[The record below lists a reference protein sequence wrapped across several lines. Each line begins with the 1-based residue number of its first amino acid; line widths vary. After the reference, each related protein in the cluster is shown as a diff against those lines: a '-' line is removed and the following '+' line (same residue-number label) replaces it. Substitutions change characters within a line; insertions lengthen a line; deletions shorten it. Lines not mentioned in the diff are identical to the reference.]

1 MVNDSKHTT
10 FIKHLFFSG
19 RNINMALAFV
29 LGLIITTLIMDFP
42 QFSKPVAQS
51 SFTIAF
57 SHFLAYLTAQ
67 LIELAGYTVSLT
79 KSSIMFNQTN
89 GVYFDFG
96 CLGYR
101 QVIWFIVFMIII
113 RGPAL
118 HKLWY
123 IPMGAIVIQISNVL
137 RAAIIAIVNF
147 HSPQSFELIHT
158 QGSIWII
165 YGTVLTLWLI
175 WLSMYEDINKQNKQN
190 LLN

>member
-1 MVNDSKHTT
+1 MKR
-10 FIKHLFFSG
+10 LFFSG
-19 RNINMALAFV
+19 RNINMAMAFG
-29 LGLIITTLIMDFP
+29 LGLIVTSLLMDFP
-42 QFSKPVAQS
+42 QFSEPFAES
-51 SFTIAF
+51 SFTTAF
-57 SHFLAYLTAQ
+57 SHLLAYLTAQ
-67 LIELAGYTVSLT
+67 LIDLAGYTVSLT
-79 KSSIMFNQTN
+79 NSSIMFNPTN
-89 GVYFDFG
+89 GVYFDFS

-137 RAAIIAIVNF
+137 RAAIIAIVNY

-158 QGSIWII
+158 QGSIWMI

-175 WLSMYEDINKQNKQN
+175 WLSMYQDVDKQNK
-190 LLN
+190 